1 MTRDTWEGAILGT
14 VLGSLV
20 VPGVLWLI
28 NRISRWWR
36 DSRPAR
42 KLLGGIADN
51 AEQCKIFVRDFLIEA
66 DTKLISVEP
75 RVGIGVVPNVHHLWP
90 DVEGRAV
97 GDLLNVFGQV
107 GKTRG
112 IEIVRMSEDA
122 GEWNCHV
129 IVLGAQANKSYD
141 FYKHLRNVAFRM
153 DGEQIYENATGNI
166 VTREDGFGYG
176 IILKSLNPF
185 KTTSLPGV
193 GLLIGGFGVLGTAA
207 AAHYFRE
214 HYKSLGKEFGAR
226 CFGIV
231 VRAPITAGEQ
241 AVERLS
247 IWDRTFGSKR
257 AMQDRVPAGGAF
269 APLPLPLN
277 GDVGAHSHASW
288 PHWDQPARP

>member
-1 MTRDTWEGAILGT
+1 MTRDMWEGAILGA

-20 VPGVLWLI
+20 IPGALWLV
-28 NRISRWWR
+28 NRFARWRW

-42 KLLGGIADN
+42 QLFGGIADE
-51 AEQCKIFVRDFLIEA
+51 AERCKIFVRDFLIEA
-66 DTKLISVEP
+66 DAKLISVEP
-75 RVGIGVVPNVHHLWP
+75 RVGIGVVPNVNHLWA

-97 GDLLNVFGQV
+97 GGLFNVLGQV

-141 FYKHLRNVAFRM
+141 FYKHMKNVAFRM
-153 DGEQIYENATGNI
+153 DGNQIYENATGN
-166 VTREDGFGYG
+166 VVERKDDFGYG

-185 KTTSLPGV
+185 KTTSPPGV
-193 GLLIGGFGVLGTAA
+193 GILIGGFGVLGTAA
-207 AAHYFRE
+207 ASHYFQE
-214 HYKSLGKEFGAR
+214 HYKSLGKEFGSR

-231 VRAPITAGEQ
+231 LRAPITAGEE

-247 IWDRTFGSKR
+247 VWDRTFGS
-257 AMQDRVPAGGAF
+257 
-269 APLPLPLN
+269 
-277 GDVGAHSHASW
+277 
-288 PHWDQPARP
+288 

>member
-28 NRISRWWR
+28 GRISRWWR

-42 KLLGGIADN
+42 QLFGGIAED
-51 AEQCKIFVRDFLIEA
+51 AELCKIFVRDFLIGA
-66 DTKLISVEP
+66 DTQLISVEP
-75 RVGIGVVPNVHHLWP
+75 RVGIGVVPNVQHLWP

-97 GDLLNVFGQV
+97 GGLFNVFGQV

-141 FYKHLRNVAFRM
+141 FYKHLKNVAFRM

-166 VTREDGFGYG
+166 VKRENGFGYG

-185 KTTSLPGV
+185 KTTSPPGV
-193 GLLIGGFGVLGTAA
+193 GILIGGFGVLGTAA

-214 HYKSLGKEFGAR
+214 HYKSLGKEFGSR
-226 CFGIV
+226 CFGVV

-247 IWDRTFGSKR
+247 TWDRTFDS
-257 AMQDRVPAGGAF
+257 
-269 APLPLPLN
+269 
-277 GDVGAHSHASW
+277 
-288 PHWDQPARP
+288 